1 LASYHAISAISQ
13 AIVSLL
19 KTARPAGEFPNVDV
33 KLFQAKDTQT
43 VGDWEGLS
51 LFLYR
56 VPVSGARRQMPPS
69 IGPGGRPFKRPLPVD
84 LFYMLTPWAKTAEMQ
99 HLLLGW
105 AMRTIEDSP
114 SLPAALLNSHFP
126 NDRPFRNDETVEL
139 IHDTLSMQ
147 DLNNIWEIFGKHNVQ
162 VSATYVARVIP
173 IESQIESGV
182 DGPAAQTRVFHTG
195 PSDLS

>member
-1 LASYHAISAISQ
+1 LASYQAISAISQ

-19 KTARPAGEFPNVDV
+19 KTARPASEFPSIEV
-33 KLFQAKDTQT
+33 KLFQAKDVQN

-56 VPVSGARRQMPPS
+56 VPISGSRRQMPMT
-69 IGPGGRPFKRPLPVD
+69 IGPHGKPLRPPLPVD
-84 LFYMLTPWAKTAEMQ
+84 LFYLLTPWAKTAEMQ

-114 SLPAALLNSHFP
+114 SLPPALLNSHFP

-139 IHDTLSMQ
+139 IHDPLNLQ
-147 DLNNIWEIFGKHNVQ
+147 DLNNIWEILGKHNVQ
-162 VSATYVARVIP
+162 VSATYVARIIP
-173 IESQIESGV
+173 IDSQIEVGV
-182 DGPAAQTRVFHTG
+182 DAGPVQTRVYDAG
-195 PSDLS
+195 QADLS